1 MFGYFASIGF
11 YDMIGKYFWD
21 EIKENRLRK
30 RESMKRLWIVVFL
43 LLFLTGCMQAEQRK
57 AFDVQYFDYFDTF
70 TSFTVYAEDEKQFQQ
85 YAELFQSE
93 LEYYHQQFDIYHN
106 YNGINNMK
114 TINDNAGITAVQVDK
129 ELLDFLE
136 FAFEEYDRTR
146 GKVNVAMGSVLSI
159 WHSYR
164 EQGLSDPG
172 QGQVPDKEILEQAAG
187 HTDIAKVKINHE
199 KSTVYLEDPAMSL
212 DVGAMAKGYAG
223 QQICRKLREAGVVSA
238 LVNIGGNVQTIG
250 VKEGGKLWRVGVQ
263 NPDTSSS
270 QSYLYALN
278 LQDMALV
285 TSGTYQR
292 YYEVDG
298 VRYHHIID
306 PETLF
311 PRQDL
316 ASVTILCKDGG
327 DADAL
332 STAVFNMSLEEG
344 QAFVE
349 SLEKVEALWVDA
361 DGNEIWSSG
370 FKEYV
375 AD

>member
-1 MFGYFASIGF
+1 
-11 YDMIGKYFWD
+11 
-21 EIKENRLRK
+21 
-30 RESMKRLWIVVFL
+30 MKKVVIMVFL
-43 LLFLTGCMQAEQRK
+43 LLFLTGCVQSEQKK

-70 TSFTVYAEDEKQFQQ
+70 TSFTVYAEDEDQFQQ

-93 LEYYHQQFDIYHN
+93 LEYYHQQFDIYHS
-106 YNGINNMK
+106 YSGINNIK

-136 FAFEEYDRTR
+136 FAFQEYDRTR

-159 WHSYR
+159 WHTYR
-164 EQGLSDPG
+164 EEGLADPKR
-172 QGQVPDKEILEQAAG
+172 GQVPDEEILNQAAG
-187 HTDIAKVKINHE
+187 YMDISKVKIDRE
-199 KSTVYLEDPAMSL
+199 KSTVYLEDPSMSL
-212 DVGAMAKGYAG
+212 DVGAMAKGYAS
-223 QQICRKLREAGVVSA
+223 QQICGKLQKAGVVSA

-250 VKEGGKLWRVGVQ
+250 VKGDGKMWRVGVQ
-263 NPDTSSS
+263 NPDTSSM

-311 PRQDL
+311 PRQDF
-316 ASVTILCKDGG
+316 ASVTILCRNGG

-332 STAVFNMSLEEG
+332 STAVFNMPLEEG
-344 QAFVE
+344 QEFVE
-349 SLEKVEALWVDA
+349 SLEQVEALWVCA
-361 DGNEIWSSG
+361 DGKEVWSTG

-375 AD
+375 VD

>member
-1 MFGYFASIGF
+1 
-11 YDMIGKYFWD
+11 
-21 EIKENRLRK
+21 
-30 RESMKRLWIVVFL
+30 MKRLWIVVFL